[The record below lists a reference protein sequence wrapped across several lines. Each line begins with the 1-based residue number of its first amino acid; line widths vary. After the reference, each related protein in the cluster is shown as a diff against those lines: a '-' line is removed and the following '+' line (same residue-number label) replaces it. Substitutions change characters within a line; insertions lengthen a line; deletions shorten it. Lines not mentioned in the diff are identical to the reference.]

1 MKIRRQRL
9 RRPDPLVVL
18 ALLVGLGV
26 VVTTGVQAATSAE
39 ELKRPDSLPAASAG
53 FAGHPAKAFARRLD
67 LHWLSNALKRSG
79 VDLLL
84 TSQRLD
90 MGKPFGHN
98 GPELDLSWSPG
109 LPAPT
114 LNDSEF
120 GVGAVST
127 DQPEIYFTLRR
138 SW

>member
-26 VVTTGVQAATSAE
+26 VLTTSVQAATGAE
-39 ELKRPDSLPAASAG
+39 ELERADAQPAASAG
-53 FAGHPAKAFARRLD
+53 FAVHPAKAFAQRLD
-67 LHWLSNALKRSG
+67 LHWLSDALKRSG
-79 VDLLL
+79 VELLL
-84 TSQRLD
+84 ASQRLD
-90 MGKPFGHN
+90 MGQPFGHN
-98 GPELDLSWSPG
+98 GPELDLSWRPG
-109 LPAPT
+109 VSTPT
-114 LNDSEF
+114 ASGSEF

>member
-26 VVTTGVQAATSAE
+26 VLTTSVQAGTGAQ
-39 ELKRPDSLPAASAG
+39 ELERPDSSSAASAG
-53 FAGHPAKAFARRLD
+53 FALHPARAFAQRLD
-67 LHWLSNALKRSG
+67 LHWLSDALRRSS
-79 VDLLL
+79 VELLL

-90 MGKPFGHN
+90 MGKPFGRN
-98 GPELDLSWSPG
+98 GPELNLSWRPWI
-109 LPAPT
+109 PAPA
-114 LNDSEF
+114 SSGGEF
-120 GVGAVST
+120 GAGVPT
-127 DQPEIYFTLRR
+127 DRPELYFSLRR